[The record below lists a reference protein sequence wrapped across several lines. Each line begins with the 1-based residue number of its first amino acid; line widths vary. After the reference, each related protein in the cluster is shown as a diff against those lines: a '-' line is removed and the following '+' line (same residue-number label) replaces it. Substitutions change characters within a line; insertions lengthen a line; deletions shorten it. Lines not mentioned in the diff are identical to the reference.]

1 VCCSGMAYTGTCCSD
16 SECSSPMVCTDHA
29 CSEPS
34 QPEQRYPPWLG
45 GYWNFDEGSGTIA
58 HDLSGNGNTGTL
70 NGTNWTTGNIS
81 GALQFDGVDDYV
93 EVSNS
98 PSIQFNGQAF
108 SVSAWIKP
116 AATTYASRNIAQ
128 KDNMNYG
135 NQFPWQLYHY
145 GTGIYFKVRDNS
157 TTRQVVVSSGVG
169 TSAYSHIAAT
179 FDPAGNMSLYIN
191 GQEKASLNI
200 SGFTF
205 DNSSGTYPLRIGAM
219 SYTSGFYF
227 NGTIDE
233 VMILNLTLSAEQVSY
248 IYGYYAIGGGG
259 YFGYASTLCHR
270 PDLDCSGCVSDTELD
285 AFIDRW
291 KVDSSDV
298 TLTDLMEAI
307 GLWKKGGC

>member
-1 VCCSGMAYTGTCCSD
+1 M
-16 SECSSPMVCTDHA
+16 
-29 CSEPS
+29 
-34 QPEQRYPPWLG
+34 
-45 GYWNFDEGSGTIA
+45 
-58 HDLSGNGNTGTL
+58 
-70 NGTNWTTGNIS
+70 S
-81 GALQFDGVDDYV
+81 GALQFAGVDDYV

-233 VMILNLTLSAEQVSY
+233 VLILNLTLSPEQVNS
-248 IYGYYAIGGGG
+248 IYTQGAAGG
-259 YFGYASTLCHR
+259 YFAYARSCR
-270 PDLDCSGCVSDTELD
+270 KSDPDCNGCVDGTELT
-285 AFIDRW
+285 AFIGLW
-291 KVDSSDV
+291 KADSSNP
-298 TLTDLMEAI
+298 TLKELMEAI
-307 GLWKKGGC
+307 GYWKRGGCP